1 MSDELGHTSII
12 HLLFILLI
20 IGSIFE
26 IGLLVFAYVNA
37 DEVECNLLW
46 CTFSSSYGSSEYI
59 TKSECYINDV
69 EVDCSEIRDK
79 HYCNGD
85 GLCIMNGVCPG
96 GSSDNRT
103 IEDLYRQLKFDIKN
117 LESSSYTG
125 DKNNGT

>member
-1 MSDELGHTSII
+1 MGNEENNIYEELGKIFLI
-12 HLLFILLI
+12 VLI

-26 IGLLVFAYVNA
+26 IGLLVFAYINA
-37 DEVECNLLW
+37 DEVDCNFLW
-46 CTFSSSYGSSEYI
+46 CTFSSSHSSSEYI

-103 IEDLYRQLKFDIKN
+103 IKDCLDEITKEFA
-117 LESSSYTG
+117 LEW
-125 DKNNGT
+125 N